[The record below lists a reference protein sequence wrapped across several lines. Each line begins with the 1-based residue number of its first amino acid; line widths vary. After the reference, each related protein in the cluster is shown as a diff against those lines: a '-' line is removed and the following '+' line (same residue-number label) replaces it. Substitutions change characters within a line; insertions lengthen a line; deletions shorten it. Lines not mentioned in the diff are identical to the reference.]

1 MSLTKVSYS
10 MITGAPVNAS
20 DYGVVGDGIVDDTDN
35 LRAAITA
42 AENKTLII
50 NGTPLI
56 SDTIL
61 FDKPIK
67 VVFDGPQD
75 RGVTIPPNLGSY
87 FIKQSGMGKPG
98 IKITV
103 GNFVGVGGGVRA
115 KVAGADTGDGIVING
130 VHCTWYDPVVYD
142 MGGAGIRIGSST
154 VDGTNSNT
162 FFLVRPICTSN
173 GNDGIYCHDVSPI
186 DANAGTIISPQCNSN
201 VGAGISMGTG
211 GPNTIISPSCEANT
225 QYGLYFASGQTD
237 GLVMG
242 GDCEVNGV
250 KDIFIA
256 SGAARNVFLNVTVS
270 AFATIENND
279 LTTLVLQN
287 ATFQS
292 LRIGTG
298 ATTQAGLKILTGTNG
313 AGTGYGSIYPENLT
327 PSVSN
332 YILAALASGASNS
345 LNSTSLLYL
354 RINNV
359 PVVEV
364 SNDNVLF
371 SASSIQGTEL
381 ASEPAAPP
389 ANGFKL
395 FAIDDGGGKTVLKV
409 RFATG
414 ASQVIATQP

>member
-1 MSLTKVSYS
+1 

-35 LRAAITA
+35 LRLAITA

-67 VVFDGPQD
+67 VVFNGPQD
-75 RGVTIPPNLGSY
+75 QGANIPPNLGSY
-87 FIKQSGMGKPG
+87 LIKQSGMGKPG

-142 MGGAGIRIGSST
+142 MGNTGIRIGSDA

-211 GPNTIISPSCEANT
+211 GPNTIIAPSCEANT

-237 GLVMG
+237 GVVMG

-256 SGAARNVFLNVTVS
+256 SGAVRNVFLNVTVS
-270 AFATIENND
+270 AFATIENNEP
-279 LTTLVLQN
+279 TTLVLQN

-292 LRIGTG
+292 LRVGTG
-298 ATTQAGLKILTGTNG
+298 TTTQAGLKILTGSNG
-313 AGTGYGSIYPENLT
+313 AASGFGSIYPENLSPLST
-327 PSVSN
+327 N
-332 YILAALASGASNS
+332 YVLKSFQSGVANS
-345 LNSTSLLYL
+345 LNSTSNLYL
-354 RINNV
+354 RINDT

-364 SNDNVLF
+364 TSDQVIF
-371 SASSIQGTEL
+371 STSVEGTEL
-381 ASEPAAPP
+381 ASEPSAPP
-389 ANGFKL
+389 ANGYKL
-395 FAIDDGGGKTVLKV
+395 FAVDDGTGKTVLKV

-414 ASQVIATQP
+414 SSQVIATQP